1 MDLRIYFF
9 HFNFAMIHIIHKI
22 LVLIENHMN
31 YLKDNLFEF
40 FLKKYD
46 RLLFLKKK
54 LIFFIIYN
62 NAKSKV

>member
-1 MDLRIYFF
+1 MELRIYFF

-22 LVLIENHMN
+22 LVLIKNHMN

-46 RLLFLKKK
+46 RLLLFFLKN
-54 LIFFIIYN
+54 IFFHNIQ
-62 NAKSKV
+62 